1 MAEASDYTS
10 YLQKMVNLNTI
21 DKMTRDLDEQL
32 QGSWQMMS
40 QIQAMFQSIPNQNE
54 VPMENSDDQE
64 DLYKFLDAEVPKLV
78 MSDMENISSDVDL
91 DNIIA
96 SIKAHAEN
104 LKKNICVSQS
114 QASFKTPLVEMT
126 SLELDQ
132 DAASLDLLNK
142 RLMKL
147 KLTKSE
153 EVKNRNPELEDK
165 LTQLCQDV
173 NAFTQVCLF
182 SY

>member
-1 MAEASDYTS
+1 
-10 YLQKMVNLNTI
+10 MVNLNTL
-21 DKMTRDLDEQL
+21 DKMTTDLDNQL

-40 QIQAMFQSIPNQNE
+40 QMQAMFQTIPNQSE
-54 VPMENSDDQE
+54 VPLEDPDDQE
-64 DLYKFLDAEVPKLV
+64 DLYKFLDADVPKL
-78 MSDMENISSDVDL
+78 MMPDMENIPSDVDL

-96 SIKAHAEN
+96 SIKVLAES
-104 LKKNICVSQS
+104 LTKNICVSQS
-114 QASFKTPLVEMT
+114 QVTNSKPPLAEMQ
-126 SLELDQ
+126 SLELGR

-153 EVKNRNPELEDK
+153 EVKNRNPELENK

-173 NAFTQVCLF
+173 NAFTQACI
-182 SY
+182 